1 MRAVIATV
9 AAVVSMSC
17 GPLDG
22 TAPAYLIVESLEAA
36 AGSDPS
42 RFSNE
47 LASDVVTLVDGRA
60 DTLPDA
66 GRVSLMLAL
75 KDPGP
80 SLTSTGPSAANAI
93 TIDRYRVRFLRADGL
108 STPGVDVPHA
118 FDGAVTATIRAP
130 ATLTFTLVRS
140 QAKRE
145 PPLAL
150 LARGDVTLSVIAD
163 VTFYGRDQMG
173 REVSVS
179 GRISIHFANWRDQ
192 P

>member
-1 MRAVIATV
+1 MRAVIATI
-9 AAVVSMSC
+9 AVVLSMCC
-17 GPLDG
+17 GSLDG
-22 TAPAYLIVESLEAA
+22 TAPAYLIIESLEAA
-36 AGSDPS
+36 AGSDPA

-47 LASDVVTLVDGRA
+47 LASDVVTVVDGRDEA
-60 DTLPDA
+60 LPDV
-66 GRVSLMLAL
+66 GRVSLTIAR
-75 KDPGP
+75 KDPGL
-80 SLTSTGPSAANAI
+80 SLTPAEPSAANAI
-93 TIDRYRVRFLRADGL
+93 TIDRYRVRFLRADGR
-108 STPGVDVPHA
+108 STPGVDVPYA

-150 LARGDVTLSVIAD
+150 LARGDVALSLIAD

-173 REVSVS
+173 REANVS

>member
-1 MRAVIATV
+1 MA
-9 AAVVSMSC
+9 
-17 GPLDG
+17 
-22 TAPAYLIVESLEAA
+22 
-36 AGSDPS
+36 
-42 RFSNE
+42 
-47 LASDVVTLVDGRA
+47 TLVDGSDEA
-60 DTLPDA
+60 LPDV
-66 GRVSLMLAL
+66 GRVSLTIAL

-80 SLTSTGPSAANAI
+80 SLTPAEPSAANAI
-93 TIDRYRVRFLRADGL
+93 TIDRYRVRFLRADGR
-108 STPGVDVPHA
+108 STPGVDVPYA

-150 LARGDVTLSVIAD
+150 LARGDVALSLIAD

-173 REVSVS
+173 REANVS